1 METLV
6 RYGQT
11 VNKMFEAF
19 NKADIPFIVA
29 QLNTDVIWESMGE
42 PDIPYAGIYH
52 GKNDVKQFFQKL
64 NDQVDWKEFVAEHI
78 LENGQLVIATGYCKG
93 TARKTKK
100 LLSSIWSMIIEFN
113 EEGKVV
119 HFRDCFDTNA
129 LAKAFTK

>member
-11 VNKMFEAF
+11 VNRMYEAF
-19 NKADIPFIVA
+19 NKADIPYIIA
-29 QLNTDVIWESMGE
+29 QLHPDAIWESMGQ

-52 GKNDVKQFFQKL
+52 GKNDIKQFFQKL
-64 NDQVDWKEFVAEHI
+64 NDQVEWKEFVAEHI
-78 LENGQLVIATGYCKG
+78 LENEHTVIATGYAKG

-100 LLSSIWSMIIEFN
+100 LLSSIWSMIFEFN

-129 LAKAFTK
+129 LAKAFSK

>member
-19 NKADIPFIVA
+19 NKADIPFIIA
-29 QLNTDVIWESMGE
+29 QLHSDVIWESMGE